1 MTPIFG
7 PMGPKMVKMA
17 LLSHFRPKRDKK
29 WVDPGQNGLKMV
41 KKGHFWT
48 PISKN
53 SRHLLGKTPKNVHFC
68 VQKVTFL
75 AIFDDFP

>member
-7 PMGPKMVKMA
+7 PVGPKMVKMA
-17 LLSHFRPKRDKK
+17 ILSHFRPKHDKK

-48 PISKN
+48 PFFD
-53 SRHLLGKTPKNVHFC
+53 HY
-68 VQKVTFL
+68 L
-75 AIFDDFP
+75 AKLWFYDY